1 MDNSAGSDVQLA
13 LGLLQAELTR
23 LRESSGDAWRS
34 YLQWFT
40 WFFTAQIV
48 LFGWVLTKKPGEV
61 LKPLD
66 VSVMAAVL
74 TTLNMLAV
82 LAALRQRAF
91 RRLQSRRSDTICRS
105 MSNYAE
111 QAGLQIE
118 ITSGFSDDLVQ
129 SAFGAFIVALLATVV
144 MWLYVVYR

>member
-1 MDNSAGSDVQLA
+1 MDNSPGSDVQLS

-23 LRESSGDAWRS
+23 
-34 YLQWFT
+34 
-40 WFFTAQIV
+40 
-48 LFGWVLTKKPGEV
+48 
-61 LKPLD
+61 
-66 VSVMAAVL
+66 
-74 TTLNMLAV
+74 
-82 LAALRQRAF
+82 AALRQRAF